1 MLACNKVN
9 DEQCWL
15 TLGKGDTSRIILM
28 YFLSD
33 KHAYGTERIINSSVL
48 FSVYIS
54 VCVYF
59 SLLQGAC
66 LCVCVSVSEYFGVSR
81 YVCVWL

>member
-1 MLACNKVN
+1 
-9 DEQCWL
+9 
-15 TLGKGDTSRIILM
+15 M

-54 VCVYF
+54 VCVCVF
-59 SLLQGAC
+59 QFITGC
-66 LCVCVSVSEYFGVSR
+66 VFVCVCVSVSEYFGVSR

>member
-15 TLGKGDTSRIILM
+15 TLGTGDTSRIILM

-54 VCVYF
+54 VCVCVF
-59 SLLQGAC
+59 QFITGC
-66 LCVCVSVSEYFGVSR
+66 VFVCVCERV
-81 YVCVWL
+81 